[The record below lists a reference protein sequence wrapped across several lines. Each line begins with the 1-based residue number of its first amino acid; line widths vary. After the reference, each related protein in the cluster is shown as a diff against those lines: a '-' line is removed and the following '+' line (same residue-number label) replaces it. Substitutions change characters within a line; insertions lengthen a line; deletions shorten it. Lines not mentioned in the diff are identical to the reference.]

1 MKQVDFFYIVIGTA
15 GSLGNGNTA
24 GTAGDCP
31 KGFVCLK
38 NGNCGGIL
46 KEFMSDDFELDPN
59 ICYEHF
65 ILFLFYFEGLCL
77 SPKLHHLH

>member
-1 MKQVDFFYIVIGTA
+1 MKYADFFYIVIGTA

-46 KEFMSDDFELDPN
+46 NMEKIFFVVALRYDPN

-65 ILFLFYFEGLCL
+65 NSLFISF
-77 SPKLHHLH
+77 